1 MPAEAQGEPLAGEPL
16 AREPL
21 ARAPL
26 AGAAPVA
33 ARPAAGRGLAAGLP
47 YLAVS
52 VCLFGGI
59 WPVTKAALAEA
70 TPLWFAVNR
79 AGLAALAS
87 ALLLTLLRR
96 LRWPE
101 RHDLVSIAG
110 IGLLQL
116 GAFFALTHL
125 ALEWVPA
132 GRTAILANVTV
143 FWLIPLSVWLL
154 GDRVSRRQWLA
165 VLVGLLG
172 VLVLMRPWDLLGQ
185 GLGALPGYA
194 MLLVASL
201 CWSLAILVTRRFP
214 PQRPVLELL
223 PWCFAVGTAL
233 LLPLALWREPGGGI
247 GPGAWPHAAFVG
259 AVAAPIGTWATV
271 EAGRRLS
278 GIMASVG
285 FLAVPALGV
294 ALSNLW
300 LGERL
305 GWDVLA
311 GGLLIGASV
320 LCAAR
325 G

>member
-1 MPAEAQGEPLAGEPL
+1 MAAAEPLA
-16 AREPL
+16 ARP
-21 ARAPL
+21 P
-26 AGAAPVA
+26 AAPH
-33 ARPAAGRGLAAGLP
+33 PAADRRLAAGLP

-59 WPVTKAALAEA
+59 WPVTKAALAHA

-79 AGLAALAS
+79 AGLAAIAS
-87 ALLLTLLRR
+87 ALLLAAMRR

-101 RHDLVSIAG
+101 RGDLPCIIG

-125 ALEWVPA
+125 ALAWVPA

-154 GDRVSRRQWLA
+154 GDRVSRQQWLA
-165 VLVGLLG
+165 VLVGLCG
-172 VLVLMRPWDLLGQ
+172 VLVLMRIWDVLDQAG
-185 GLGALPGYA
+185 GLGSGMLLGYA
-194 MLLVASL
+194 MLLGASL

-214 PQRPVLELL
+214 PRQPVLHLL
-223 PWCFAVGTAL
+223 PWSFAIGTAL
-233 LLPLALWREPGGGI
+233 LLPLALWREPAGGI
-247 GPGAWPHAAFVG
+247 GAASWPHAAFVG
-259 AVAAPIGTWATV
+259 AVAAPIGTWATI

-300 LGERL
+300 LGEAL

-311 GGLLIGASV
+311 GGLLIGGSV
-320 LCAAR
+320 ALAAR